1 MVSPPARLQGIPV
14 PDQSSLHA
22 AALKAVATANNV
34 PFIDL
39 TALSTAFYNASG
51 MTQTQALQAYHA
63 DGKDVTHTSLPGGE
77 MLAGLVA
84 KAIKDQNIGLAPYLR
99 Q

>member
-1 MVSPPARLQGIPV
+1 
-14 PDQSSLHA
+14 
-22 AALKAVATANNV
+22 V

-39 TALSTAFYNASG
+39 TALSVAFYNASG
-51 MTQTQALQAYHA
+51 MTKDQALTAYHA
-63 DGKDVTHTSLPGGE
+63 MGSDVTHSNLPGAE
-77 MLAGLVA
+77 MLAGLVV